1 MNDTQQDMFKEESF
15 STEERIEEIR
25 RLRKL
30 REDTDKKLVSL
41 SNPTAI
47 SQQMSQMAKEGKY
60 ISVELNSDDE
70 EISSIIEGTAKE
82 TNANRSFMPIKQEE
96 ETPANV
102 EQMTDFN
109 DVNSEENQ
117 CSADDINAIK
127 KIKAVKRKSRK
138 NISPE
143 FINASFSSEYSMTS
157 FPSGSDCSP
166 KECLETL
173 KTLISS
179 PSRTKEVGRVLEEWN
194 MENSHLFDSDVID
207 NDTKM
212 ARADFIKDKKQKLFL
227 P

>member
-15 STEERIEEIR
+15 STQERIDEIR

-60 ISVELNSDDE
+60 LSVELNSDDE

-82 TNANRSFMPIKQEE
+82 TNVNRSFMPIKHEE

-109 DVNSEENQ
+109 DVDSEENQ
-117 CSADDINAIK
+117 SCYDQWTYIYKCNYIK
-127 KIKAVKRKSRK
+127 L
-138 NISPE
+138 
-143 FINASFSSEYSMTS
+143 Y
-157 FPSGSDCSP
+157 
-166 KECLETL
+166 
-173 KTLISS
+173 
-179 PSRTKEVGRVLEEWN
+179 
-194 MENSHLFDSDVID
+194 
-207 NDTKM
+207 
-212 ARADFIKDKKQKLFL
+212 
-227 P
+227 